1 MFEMFK
7 IAVCRLK
14 IAAILL
20 FLYIFVYI
28 YIYIYNCTYY
38 VQVTTRVD
46 GFSLFSKGYKVN
58 ANLTLISTIKLKNCI

>member
-7 IAVCRLK
+7 ITVCRLK

-28 YIYIYNCTYY
+28 YIYIKLHIYIMCKSPL
-38 VQVTTRVD
+38 VLMV
-46 GFSLFSKGYKVN
+46 SLYSQKV
-58 ANLTLISTIKLKNCI
+58 IK